1 MKDQKTNNSNNQAQD
16 QATERA
22 ALYVGKSNQ
31 GNTLTIYSQEPL
43 FLVNGVEWTKSIQP
57 RRKTKEPKK
66 GESGPTLESLHFNSC
81 YITYDKV
88 TNTFPN
94 VGEEAQAVLIAEY
107 NKRATKKGEPLFS
120 TEWREVKGQER
131 AKSKNTTKSPK
142 LYKTEAEALAEPCV
156 FEWHIAEF
164 HIMREKA
171 TMRAEDNDN
180 PLTLAKYRKAKA
192 EAEKVLEKATADL
205 ETATARWTEAKAM
218 SPETWADYVAK
229 TLEAQN
235 LHSITLKPELSG
247 AKALAEQN
255 LAQAQALTE
264 AEAKA
269 KAESEARAKAEA
281 KAEEM
286 QKAIAQALASGDLQA
301 LASLLA
307 PKE

>member
-1 MKDQKTNNSNNQAQD
+1 MKDQNNSNSNNQAQ
-16 QATERA
+16 ATERV

-31 GNTLTIYSQEPL
+31 GNTLSIFNSEPL
-43 FLVNGVEWTKSIQP
+43 FLVNGAEWTKSVQP
-57 RRKTKEPKK
+57 RRKVKEPKE
-66 GESGPTLESLHFNSC
+66 GEDGPTLEQLYFKSC
-81 YITYDKV
+81 YITYEGK

-131 AKSKNTTKSPK
+131 AKTKNTTKAPK
-142 LYKTEAEALAEPCV
+142 LYKSEAEAFAEPNS

-218 SPETWADYVAK
+218 SPEAWADYVAK

-235 LHSITLKPELSG
+235 LHSTSLNPQLQG
-247 AKALAEQN
+247 VKALAEKT

-307 PKE
+307 SKE

>member
-1 MKDQKTNNSNNQAQD
+1 MKDQATNNSNSNQA
-16 QATERA
+16 QATERVP
-22 ALYVGKSNQ
+22 LYVGKSNQ

-43 FLVNGVEWTKSIQP
+43 FLVNGVEWTKSVQP
-57 RRKTKEPKK
+57 RRKVKEPKE
-66 GESGPTLESLHFNSC
+66 GEGGPTLESLHFKSC
-81 YITYDKV
+81 YITYDGK
-88 TNTFPN
+88 TNTFAN
-94 VGEEAQAVLIAEY
+94 VGEEAQTVLIAEY
-107 NKRATKKGEPLFS
+107 NKRATQKGEPLFS
-120 TEWREVKGQER
+120 TEWRAVKGQER
-131 AKSKNTTKSPK
+131 AKGKNTTKSPK
-142 LYKTEAEALAEPCV
+142 LYKSEAEALAEPCIY
-156 FEWHIAEF
+156 EWHIPEF
-164 HIMREKA
+164 FLMREKA

-180 PLTLAKYRKAKA
+180 PLTLVKYRKAKA
-192 EAEKVLEKATADL
+192 EAEKALEKAKADL

-218 SPETWADYVAK
+218 SNEEWAKYVAN
-229 TLEAQN
+229 TIEAQN

-286 QKAIAQALASGDLQA
+286 EKAIAQALASGDLQA

-307 PKE
+307 SKE